1 MSINFY
7 DVTDK
12 GETFTPDQTYSN
24 DFQYLDDKYKNITNV
39 SQIPNYYIK
48 QPNQNTFIFKC
59 SNSIFGLI
67 FAFLVLAF
75 IIALL
80 IFIIL
85 INKKINDEKNDFI
98 ILYFFI
104 VIMI

>member
-12 GETFTPDQTYSN
+12 GEIFTPDQTYSN

-67 FAFLVLAF
+67 FTFLVLAF

-85 INKKINDEKNDFI
+85 INKKNK
-98 ILYFFI
+98 
-104 VIMI
+104 